1 MRITLFVIALM
12 VAVAPAMADPRIIVV
27 EDATPLSGAT
37 SVPEAPP
44 ATAPVPPPPPGNI
57 PSPLTS
63 APPAPSTQ
71 DSPAPEP
78 ASPPGRFSF
87 RRVEDGFLRLDT
99 QTGQVTLC
107 SAHAVGWACQAV
119 PEDRAALEQEIERL
133 REQVER
139 FRQENAAL
147 RASPPPPPSAAPPPR
162 PPADLTPKSDQD
174 GGLKM
179 PSDEDIARARVAVE
193 NAWRRLMEMMK
204 ALQDDMTRK
213 N

>member
-1 MRITLFVIALM
+1 MRITLFVIALTV
-12 VAVAPAMADPRIIVV
+12 VAAPALADPRIIVV
-27 EDATPLSGAT
+27 EDSTPLSGTT

-44 ATAPVPPPPPGNI
+44 AAAP
-57 PSPLTS
+57 
-63 APPAPSTQ
+63 APPADIPSTPPGGAQ
-71 DSPAPEP
+71 SPAP
-78 ASPPGRFSF
+78 PGRYSF
-87 RRVEDGFLRLDT
+87 HRVEDGFLRLDT

-133 REQVER
+133 REQVEH

-147 RASPPPPPSAAPPPR
+147 RASLPPAPSAPPR
-162 PPADLTPKSDQD
+162 PPGDLTPKSDQG

-179 PSDEDIARARVAVE
+179 PTDEDIARARVAVE